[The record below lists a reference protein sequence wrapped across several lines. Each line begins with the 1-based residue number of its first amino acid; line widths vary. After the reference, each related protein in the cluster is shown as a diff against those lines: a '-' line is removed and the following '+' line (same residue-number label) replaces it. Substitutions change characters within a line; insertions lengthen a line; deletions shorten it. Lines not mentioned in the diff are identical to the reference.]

1 MTDVRDF
8 YEVLGVSRDA
18 TADDIKKAYRRLA
31 REHHPDANPDDAE
44 AEARFK
50 ELALAYETL
59 SDPERRRRYDIFG
72 TAGGTGA
79 GARGGDPF
87 GAGGLGD
94 IFEAFF
100 GGGSPFGGGTSR
112 PSGPPRGVD
121 LEAAVEISFE
131 EMVFGAQADV
141 TVRTAVACEPCGATG
156 ASPGTSATSCPTCGG
171 AGQVRQVRQSFLG
184 QMVTS
189 SPCPQCGGAGQTIAS
204 PCETCGGE
212 GRTVVERTYTVEVP
226 AGLDPDNVLR
236 LVGRGAVGPRGGPPG
251 DLYVRVR
258 VRAHDRFQRHGADLH
273 HELAVPMTQA
283 ALGAVF
289 DYETLDGI
297 EELTIEPGTQTGTV
311 IRLRGK
317 GVPTGRGNRRGDLL
331 VHLVVA
337 VPTDLDDEQEELL
350 RRLAERRGEPVE
362 PPHEGFLHRIRS
374 AFS

>member
-1 MTDVRDF
+1 VSDTRDF
-8 YEVLGVSRDA
+8 YEVLGVARDA

-31 REHHPDANPDDAE
+31 REHHPDANPDDTE

-79 GARGGDPF
+79 GGGGSDPF

-100 GGGSPFGGGTSR
+100 GGGSTFGGATTR

-121 LEAAVEISFE
+121 LEAVVEISFE
-131 EMVFGAQADV
+131 EMVFGAHADV
-141 TVRTAVACEPCGATG
+141 TVRTAVPCEPCSATG
-156 ASPGTSATSCPTCGG
+156 AAPGTTATSCPTCGG
-171 AGQVRQVRQSFLG
+171 VGQVRQVRQSFLG
-184 QMVTS
+184 QMVTT
-189 SPCPQCGGAGQTIAS
+189 SPCPQCEGAGQIIAS
-204 PCETCGGE
+204 PCDHCGGE
-212 GRTVVERTYTVEVP
+212 GRTVVERTYSVEVP

-258 VRAHDRFQRHGADLH
+258 VRAHDRFERHGADLH
-273 HELAVPMTQA
+273 HELTIPVTQA
-283 ALGAVF
+283 ALGAVL
-289 DYETLDGI
+289 DYESLDGS
-297 EELTIEPGTQTGTV
+297 EELTVAAGTQTGTV

-317 GVPTGRGNRRGDLL
+317 GVPTGRGGRRGDLL
-331 VHLVVA
+331 VHHVVE
-337 VPTDLDDEQEELL
+337 VPTDMDDEQEQLL
-350 RRLAERRGEPVE
+350 RRLAELRGEAVGA
-362 PPHEGFLHRIRS
+362 PPEGFLHRIRS